1 MKKVLGLAERLRKK
15 NAPGKLY
22 KSTTENRL
30 CFNRNRIFTINKLV
44 RVGGNTYHY
53 WLKGNGQEIKNR
65 FLREQL
71 FALNDQFN

>member
-1 MKKVLGLAERLRKK
+1 MHLGNFIKAQLKID
-15 NAPGKLY
+15 
-22 KSTTENRL
+22 

-65 FLREQL
+65 FLREQS